1 MADLGIATSPDAH
14 SGFFNTAKFPFHTAE
29 QGLGVNYTPWLQDL
43 ELRDL
48 YLASLSYFSK
58 IGSKKDQ
65 AISANI
71 RYFSLGQLRFTD

>member
-1 MADLGIATSPDAH
+1 
-14 SGFFNTAKFPFHTAE
+14 
-29 QGLGVNYTPWLQDL
+29 GLGVNYTPWLQDL

-71 RYFSLGQLRFTD
+71 RYFSLGQLRFTDFSGNFLGSYRPREFSIDFGYSRKLAADL